1 MKKRLIIGNWK
12 MYIET
17 LEGASE
23 FAKALKTKMRALPNV
38 EVALAPAYILIPTV
52 AHVLKRSAIGV
63 GAQAVS
69 RYHAD
74 AHTGDVSAAMLRAA
88 GASFVIIGHSERRS
102 LGETDDIVRKQM
114 LEVAGLGLGIVLC
127 VGEREQDEGGEYFNF
142 IKTQLT
148 TALAGHSKKTFGN
161 LIIAYEPVWAIGKHA
176 IDAMKPS
183 EVHETVIFIRKVLT
197 ELMEKDQALKIPILY
212 GGSVEASNA
221 HSYIKEGGV
230 GGLLVGHASANIET
244 FLPILRAVNK

>member
-12 MYIET
+12 MYVET
-17 LEGASE
+17 QDGATD

-38 EVALAPAYILIPTV
+38 EVGLAPSYIHLPAVALA
-52 AHVLKRSAIGV
+52 LKRSTIGV

-74 AHTGDVSAAMLRAA
+74 AHTGDVNAAMLKNA
-88 GASFVIIGHSERRS
+88 GASFVILGHSERRA

-127 VGEREQDEGGEYFNF
+127 VGEREQDEGGEHFEF

-148 TALAGHSKKTFGN
+148 SALAGHSKKTFSN

-183 EVHETVIFIRKVLT
+183 EVHETFIFIRKVLT
-197 ELMEKDQALKIPILY
+197 GLMEKEQALKIPILY

-221 HSYIKEGGV
+221 AAYIKDGGV
-230 GGLLVGHASANIET
+230 QGLLVGHASANLET
-244 FLPILRAVNK
+244 FLPILKAVNK